1 MKIEVFVF
9 QVIRSRSSF
18 VPYGSVEVLP
28 LSSVQKLSYDRLGK
42 RFMLLCRCWNVF
54 WFCFWNGKN
63 CAKYIISSS

>member
-1 MKIEVFVF
+1 
-9 QVIRSRSSF
+9 
-18 VPYGSVEVLP
+18 
-28 LSSVQKLSYDRLGK
+28 LGK